1 MPTRVVHQD
10 AAHHACGDREEL
22 DAVLPP
28 YAAEIHE
35 PHVGLMDE
43 SCGCQRMIAAFGTET
58 PARDP
63 PQVQYTASISRL
75 FAAGSPLPHA
85 TSHRGHVI
93 LGHTLLR
100 GPSVQPKVGTR
111 PTIGSRRG
119 RPAGFLTKES
129 VSVMVRDHPGS
140 ECPSDGRSERNS
152 RIAGYLR
159 AETFSRPA
167 FRTGRCG
174 DPRKCRSGRCA

>member
-1 MPTRVVHQD
+1 MPARVVHQD

-35 PHVGLMDE
+35 PDVGLMDE

-63 PQVQYTASISRL
+63 PQVFVHGLHQSAVCGRI
-75 FAAGSPLPHA
+75 PLAPRHEPP
-85 TSHRGHVI
+85 GHVI

-100 GPSVQPKVGTR
+100 GPECTTPRLGATDNR
-111 PTIGSRRG
+111 FERGMRGARRTG
-119 RPAGFLTKES
+119 QFHRTGATSETHQRPAPVDCSARRWL
-129 VSVMVRDHPGS
+129 M
-140 ECPSDGRSERNS
+140 PSSQNCWTR
-152 RIAGYLR
+152 
-159 AETFSRPA
+159 
-167 FRTGRCG
+167 
-174 DPRKCRSGRCA
+174 